1 MWEVE
6 ITDVIVKFAI
16 FCGIVCFR
24 QNVVELFCVETGLI
38 LNLLFGGCLIL
49 GNLWFGTECSFR
61 IKSFIYLF
69 SRNFFAKA

>member
-1 MWEVE
+1 MWELE
-6 ITDVIVKFAI
+6 ITDVFVKFAI

-61 IKSFIYLF
+61 LKSFIYLF
-69 SRNFFAKA
+69 YRNFFAKA